1 MATDPQ
7 SVYSGRPH
15 GCPDERWQRMWSH
28 REHLLRVARRRSM
41 SVEDAEDAVHEAM
54 VRALENPHVEDERL
68 GAWLTTVT
76 MRLCVDRYRQVKR
89 EAEVGTRSMLTP
101 HPIAPVDEA
110 VCDRAEAKWLANRSG
125 ELPARQA
132 EALWLKSE
140 DLDVGQVARKMGLSY
155 RTVES
160 LLARARRTMRN
171 SLGATLATGFWI
183 CWRGRPR
190 LASGAQ
196 VVTVAS
202 TAATLAVLGF
212 ALPSIYTEEME
223 EDGVRSPASSQTVA
237 DSPTGAEGHHR
248 TDVPGLM
255 AGSESRGPAAWGP
268 AGPLA
273 GAGLLLL
280 DVSLPLPPPTELA
293 VPATPSVHRMLSVLD
308 VQGVPDAPDVPEAPA
323 VPGLSSAASAPLT
336 APSAPATP
344 SAPAA
349 RATPSAPATPSVPG
363 NSAEDAED
371 DVPIATPRDTP
382 SDTPGELPRAPRA
395 Q

>member
-7 SVYSGRPH
+7 SVPSGRPH
-15 GCPDERWQRMWSH
+15 GCSDERWQRMWSH

-54 VRALENPHVEDERL
+54 VRGMENPHVEDERL

-76 MRLCVDRYRQVKR
+76 MRLCVDRYRQAKR
-89 EAEVGTRSMLTP
+89 EAEVGTRSTLTP
-101 HPIAPVDEA
+101 HSIAPVDEV
-110 VCDRAEAKWLANRSG
+110 VCDRAEAKWLANRSD

-171 SLGATLATGFWI
+171 SLGATLATGFWM

-190 LASGAQ
+190 LGSGAQ
-196 VVTVAS
+196 VATVAS
-202 TAATLAVLGF
+202 TAATLAALGF
-212 ALPSIYTEEME
+212 ALPSIQREMGE
-223 EDGVRSPASSQTVA
+223 GGVRPPASSQAVA
-237 DSPTGAEGHHR
+237 DSPTAEEGRHR
-248 TDVPGLM
+248 TDVPGPM
-255 AGSESRGPAAWGP
+255 AGSEPRGPAAWGP
-268 AGPLA
+268 DGPFA
-273 GAGLLLL
+273 GAPLMLL
-280 DVSLPLPPPTELA
+280 DVSLPLPPLTESA
-293 VPATPSVHRMLSVLD
+293 VPATPSVHRMLSVPD
-308 VQGVPDAPDVPEAPA
+308 VKDVPKAPDVPDAPDVPKAPA
-323 VPGLSSAASAPLT
+323 VPGPSSASSAPLI
-336 APSAPATP
+336 
-344 SAPAA
+344 APAA
-349 RATPSAPATPSVPG
+349 PSTPSVPG

-371 DVPIATPRDTP
+371 DAPVVTP
-382 SDTPGELPRAPRA
+382 SAAGELPRVPRA

>member
-7 SVYSGRPH
+7 SVHSGRPH
-15 GCPDERWQRMWSH
+15 GCSDERWQRMWSH

-54 VRALENPHVEDERL
+54 VRAMENPHVEDERL

-76 MRLCVDRYRQVKR
+76 MRLCVDRYRQVRR
-89 EAEVGTRSMLTP
+89 EAEVGTRSTLTP
-101 HPIAPVDEA
+101 HPIAPVDEV

-132 EALWLKSE
+132 EALRLKSE

-160 LLARARRTMRN
+160 LLARARRSMRN
-171 SLGATLATGFWI
+171 SLAATLATGFWM

-190 LASGAQ
+190 LGVAQ
-196 VVTVAS
+196 VATVAS
-202 TAATLAVLGF
+202 TAATLAALGF
-212 ALPSIYTEEME
+212 ALPSIHREMA
-223 EDGVRSPASSQTVA
+223 EDGDRPPASSRTVA
-237 DSPTGAEGHHR
+237 DSPTAEEGHHR
-248 TDVPGLM
+248 TDVPGPM

-273 GAGLLLL
+273 GPAGPLLL
-280 DVSLPLPPPTELA
+280 DVSLPLPPLTESA
-293 VPATPSVHRMLSVLD
+293 VPATPSVHRMLSVPD
-308 VQGVPDAPDVPEAPA
+308 VKDVPGAPDVLDAPDVPEAPA
-323 VPGLSSAASAPLT
+323 VPGPSSASSAPLN
-336 APSAPATP
+336 APAVP
-344 SAPAA
+344 S
-349 RATPSAPATPSVPG
+349 TPSVPG

-371 DVPIATPRDTP
+371 DAPVATP
-382 SDTPGELPRAPRA
+382 SDTLGELPRAPRA